1 MYSKKEISEF
11 VDTED
16 LKYQRIDLPYGIQT
30 PGEAR
35 IEAINIVHNELK
47 RGQTVLDIGS
57 FLGLFC
63 ITSLQQ
69 GASKVTGL
77 ELNRERLRQAKQI
90 VKPKKGK
97 GSYERKEK
105 HKSLRDEEL

>member
-1 MYSKKEISEF
+1 MYSEKEISEF

-30 PGEAR
+30 PGDGR
-35 IEAINIVHNELK
+35 TEAINIVHNELK

-77 ELNRERLRQAKQI
+77 
-90 VKPKKGK
+90 
-97 GSYERKEK
+97 
-105 HKSLRDEEL
+105 D